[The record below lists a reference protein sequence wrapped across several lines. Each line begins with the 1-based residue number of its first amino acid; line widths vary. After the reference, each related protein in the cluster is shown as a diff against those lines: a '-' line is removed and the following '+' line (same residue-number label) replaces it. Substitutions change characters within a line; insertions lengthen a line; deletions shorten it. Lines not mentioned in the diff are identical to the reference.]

1 MPLTRNQQ
9 TAKILDQI
17 RELAKQP
24 PDAQTCERIVLLC
37 TIAIVDLWASDELE
51 KLG

>member
-1 MPLTRNQQ
+1 MPLSRNQQ

-24 PDAQTCERIVLLC
+24 PKPETCERIVLLC